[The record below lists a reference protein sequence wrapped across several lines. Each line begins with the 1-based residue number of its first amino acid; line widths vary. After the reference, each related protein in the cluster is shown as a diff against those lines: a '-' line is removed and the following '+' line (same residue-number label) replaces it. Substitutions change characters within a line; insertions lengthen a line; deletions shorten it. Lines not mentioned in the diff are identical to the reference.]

1 MENKFFND
9 LIQQTQKKKALVPL
23 GTCFGQNIV
32 LGQPSSLKDSFV
44 FESKSECFLAIMSQ
58 QAFERT
64 LNEIESEGLEYK
76 ANTLSLTPP
85 FVNWSKKR
93 IRKVVNTFK
102 IQKVYKGW
110 KYESFDSNKDLY
122 FIASGSLLFKK
133 SEN

>member
-1 MENKFFND
+1 
-9 LIQQTQKKKALVPL
+9 
-23 GTCFGQNIV
+23 
-32 LGQPSSLKDSFV
+32 
-44 FESKSECFLAIMSQ
+44 MSQ